1 MKKSVIIFVLAAL
14 VIFAVVIWAMEASF
28 SGNFQ
33 EIIMLAGIT
42 LLVGFAVFIGISRIR
57 GSIRNEPLDDE
68 FSKKLL
74 QKASSLSYYISIY
87 LWLVLM
93 YFSDRIKLEAHS
105 IMGIGILGMA
115 ITFFLSW
122 LGLKIFGLKNE

>member
-1 MKKSVIIFVLAAL
+1 MKKAVIIFLLSAILIFSVVL
-14 VIFAVVIWAMEASF
+14 WAIEADS
-28 SGNFQ
+28 SDNLQ
-33 EIIMLAGIT
+33 EIIMIAGVF
-42 LLVGFAVFIGISRIR
+42 LVVGFAIFVGISRIR
-57 GSIRNEPLDDE
+57 GSLRNEPLDDE
-68 FSKKLL
+68 LSKKLL

-105 IMGIGILGMA
+105 IMGLGILGMA